1 MFDIDNYFNDFADLD
16 HDTQAKFTQ
25 VMQAIDDRWQSVLPE
40 DRADNE
46 ARLSGALKV
55 LLKDTSVSELKVD
68 CDYLASAYN
77 RAKCE
82 LEGAQLISDIFPT
95 LMEDTCDDKESA
107 DCVN

>member
-1 MFDIDNYFNDFADLD
+1 MFDIDNYFNDFANLD
-16 HDTQAKFTQ
+16 DDMRAKFTQ

-55 LLKDTSVSELKVD
+55 LIEDASVSDLKAD

-82 LEGAQLISDIFPT
+82 LEGAQLVSDIFSN
-95 LMEDTCDDKESA
+95 LMY
-107 DCVN
+107 

>member
-1 MFDIDNYFNDFADLD
+1 MFDIDNYFDDFANLD
-16 HDTQAKFTQ
+16 DDTRAKFTQ
-25 VMQAIDDRWQSVLPE
+25 VMRAIDDRWQSVLPE

-55 LLKDTSVSELKVD
+55 LLKDTSVLELKVD

-82 LEGAQLISDIFPT
+82 LEGAQLISDIFPALT
-95 LMEDTCDDKESA
+95 HEACDDKESV
-107 DCVN
+107 D